1 MILDCLSCTDEK
13 YNNKKYI
20 YVLKL
25 TDDDLTIGSNDKNDI
40 IDIDK
45 SFSKFHTVIKFNK
58 ETGNITLVNESN
70 FGTSV
75 LVKNN
80 IKLIDD
86 KKIYF
91 QVENAFIIAEQKNSS
106 DN

>member
-1 MILDCLSCTDEK
+1 MILESLSCTDEK

-40 IDIDK
+40 IDTDK
-45 SFSKFHTVIKFNK
+45 SISEFHTVIKFNK

-75 LVKNN
+75 LVKN

-91 QVENAFIIAEQKNSS
+91 QVGNVFTIAEQKNSN
-106 DN
+106 DK